1 MKMKNQN
8 ILIREA
14 VLAKVNSYSPYSNF
28 RVGAAAL
35 LKDGTVIKGTNIEN
49 ASYGLS
55 NCAERS
61 CLFSVY
67 SQGYNKNDIV
77 GFAISSDTDDFIYPC
92 GACRQVMI
100 ELLNETVS
108 VFLINKK
115 EEIKEVKVKRLMPY
129 AFVGDDLNG

>member
-1 MKMKNQN
+1 MKNQDL
-8 ILIREA
+8 LIREA

-35 LKDGTVIKGTNIEN
+35 LKNGTVIKGTNIEN

-67 SQGYNKNDIV
+67 SQGYTSCQVTQKL
-77 GFAISSDTDDFIYPC
+77 SSYP
-92 GACRQVMI
+92 
-100 ELLNETVS
+100 L
-108 VFLINKK
+108 
-115 EEIKEVKVKRLMPY
+115 
-129 AFVGDDLNG
+129 

>member
-1 MKMKNQN
+1 MKNQDL
-8 ILIREA
+8 LIREA

-35 LKDGTVIKGTNIEN
+35 LKNGTVIKGTNIEN

-77 GFAISSDTDDFIYPC
+77 GFAISSDTVDFIYPC
-92 GACRQVMI
+92 GACRTF
-100 ELLNETVS
+100 E
-108 VFLINKK
+108 
-115 EEIKEVKVKRLMPY
+115 
-129 AFVGDDLNG
+129 